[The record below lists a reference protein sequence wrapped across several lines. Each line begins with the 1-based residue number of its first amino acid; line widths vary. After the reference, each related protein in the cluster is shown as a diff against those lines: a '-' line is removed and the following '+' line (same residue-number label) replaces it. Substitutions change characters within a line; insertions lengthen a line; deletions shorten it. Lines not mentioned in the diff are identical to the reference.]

1 MSQNYNTPKA
11 VAESMAK
18 RYRQFKSAIPS
29 DDTEGVFRLILDNRY
44 KLLGNIVNV
53 TERKEII
60 RNSEKSLTLLTFFT
74 LLKEDEE
81 LRKSLLSGEKNLN
94 VIIDEI
100 HSVFSDDLEK
110 NTDLSELIK
119 KASNFH

>member
-11 VAESMAK
+11 IAESMAK
-18 RYRQFKSAIPS
+18 RYKQFRMALPS
-29 DDTEGVFRLILDNRY
+29 DDIEGVFQLILDNRY

-60 RNSEKSLTLLTFFT
+60 RKSDKSITLLTFFT
-74 LLKEDEE
+74 ILKEDEE
-81 LRKSLLSGEKNLN
+81 FRKSVLSGDKNLN
-94 VIIDEI
+94 EVIKEI

-110 NTDLSELIK
+110 NTHISELAE
-119 KASNFH
+119 KASKFQ